1 MQDKILSIFFSLG
14 QNKYPSKYPVSG
26 KSGKEICQ
34 TIWKNDQVHKSKTF
48 YWFVPVKSTD
58 FLSFLCNTLRLMLWP
73 ETLFICSY
81 SAFLHQFNQIPNCP
95 FLLVPDVIVLA
106 EDHSSFA
113 EAGAAD
119 LSQLSLAAWA
129 LEAARVPVPIHGEE
143 QEAIRDPT
151 SAACTGAH
159 CPAAASC
166 YRNGGFHAA
175 VHHRLPAG

>member
-1 MQDKILSIFFSLG
+1 MTRAVTRNI
-14 QNKYPSKYPVSG
+14 
-26 KSGKEICQ
+26 
-34 TIWKNDQVHKSKTF
+34 
-48 YWFVPVKSTD
+48 
-58 FLSFLCNTLRLMLWP
+58 
-73 ETLFICSY
+73 
-81 SAFLHQFNQIPNCP
+81 SAFLHQSNQIPNCP

-166 YRNGGFHAA
+166 YRNGGGFHTA